1 MTTVPTIRSPI
12 IRITSDGSW
21 RVTSDG
27 AVRIVGYQIE
37 DAVAAVIDIYFQGL
51 VVQRNLTEAVAQ
63 WLTDHGGLFLDGDIP
78 AILALANSLLDDDV
92 VSPYVPTTQDHYP
105 LALPPLAA
113 ALPRFPDSNPAPD
126 GWSIVTDEK
135 VVRGGGP

>member
-1 MTTVPTIRSPI
+1 MSAVPA
-12 IRITSDGSW
+12 IRIPLIRVTSDGSW

-27 AVRIVGYQIE
+27 AVRIVGYLTE
-37 DAVAAVIDIYFQGL
+37 AAVASLIDVYFPGI
-51 VVQRNLTEAVAQ
+51 VVQRNLTEATTQ
-63 WLTDHGGLFLDGDIP
+63 WLIDHDGLFFDTDVP

-105 LALPPLAA
+105 LALPPYPTG
-113 ALPRFPDSNPAPD
+113 LPRFPDSNPAPD
-126 GWSIVTDEK
+126 GWSIVDNGM

>member
-1 MTTVPTIRSPI
+1 MSAVPAIRIPI
-12 IRITSDGSW
+12 IRLTSDGSW

-27 AVRIVGYQIE
+27 AVRIVGMLTESAI
-37 DAVAAVIDIYFQGL
+37 ASLIDVCFAGL

-63 WLTDHGGLFLDGDIP
+63 WLVDHDGVFLETDIP
-78 AILALANSLLDDDV
+78 AILALANSFLDDDV

-105 LALPPLAA
+105 LTLPSPAIT
-113 ALPRFPDSNPAPD
+113 LPRFPDSNPAPD
-126 GWSIVTDEK
+126 GWSIVDTEM

>member
-1 MTTVPTIRSPI
+1 M
-12 IRITSDGSW
+12 
-21 RVTSDG
+21 
-27 AVRIVGYQIE
+27 
-37 DAVAAVIDIYFQGL
+37 IDVFFQGL
-51 VVQRNLTEAVAQ
+51 VVQRNLTEAVTQ
-63 WLTDHGGLFLDGDIP
+63 WLIDHDGLFLETDIP

-105 LALPPLAA
+105 LALPPLPAP
-113 ALPRFPDSNPAPD
+113 LPRFPDSNPATD